1 VEAWVGEERIC
12 PSDAVELAA
21 CFAAHADALFGYACV
36 LVRGD
41 RALADDL
48 VQAAFEAAARD
59 WGILRCRAEK
69 QRRAWLRTTVANIAA
84 SGFRREAA
92 WRERLPRIEARY
104 RKAPV
109 DIPALALTSIVL
121 ERCWQIIKNMPERQH
136 AVAALRWQQGMKQTE
151 IAAALGM
158 TEKTVSVHLSQA
170 RRRLIAQLGPDYP
183 FTSDDGEGPS
193 S

>member
-12 PSDAVELAA
+12 PRDASELAA
-21 CFAAHADALFGYACV
+21 CFAAHAAGLFGYACV
-36 LVRGD
+36 LARGD

-48 VQAAFEAAARD
+48 VQAAFEAAAHD
-59 WGILRCRAEK
+59 WGILRCRTEE

-92 WRERLPRIEARY
+92 WRERLPRIEASY
-104 RKAPV
+104 RQAPV
-109 DIPALALTSIVL
+109 DLPALAFTSIVL
-121 ERCWQIIKNMPERQH
+121 ERCWQIIQDMPERQH

-158 TEKTVSVHLSQA
+158 TEKTVSVHLAQA

-183 FTSDDGEGPS
+183 FAGDDGEGGS